1 MNENL
6 EEEVYTSDEVDY
18 IVKKVRNH
26 QSNLGI
32 LIAIGVVVA
41 LYIYHHI

>member
-1 MNENL
+1 MEENL

-32 LIAIGVVVA
+32 LITIGVVVA